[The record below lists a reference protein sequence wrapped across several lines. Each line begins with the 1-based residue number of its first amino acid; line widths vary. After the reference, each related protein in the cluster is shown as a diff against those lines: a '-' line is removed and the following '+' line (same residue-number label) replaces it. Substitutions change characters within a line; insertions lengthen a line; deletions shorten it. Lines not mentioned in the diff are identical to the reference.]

1 MTVELKTLSG
11 RVLISVED
19 TGGGIPE
26 ETLASLFDRY
36 LHADQPA
43 PPPHGLGLGL
53 SLCRRMA
60 EGLGGTLM
68 AESRDGQGS
77 RFTLSLPDR
86 QLGTGVSDIP
96 VDYSGGFN
104 QTLLNLADALPT
116 EAFLI
121 RNQD

>member
-1 MTVELKTLSG
+1 
-11 RVLISVED
+11 
-19 TGGGIPE
+19 
-26 ETLASLFDRY
+26 
-36 LHADQPA
+36 
-43 PPPHGLGLGL
+43 
-53 SLCRRMA
+53 MA